1 MTSPAFNYFY
11 RVELQVAQYTLGGIK
26 SGTQSVREPIIRTY
40 NFVNK
45 ELRDAATAS
54 DRETYLPILNS
65 VGELTL
71 SAGEILPTVS
81 FSSVELEDSRGS
93 FGPDRRFSDIL
104 ERFTIIGQPISF
116 YVGESEVDT
125 DAPASWTKIGN
136 AIVSSWS
143 KSVAGDRAR
152 LVIQVEPFKIPERVM
167 NLEVSRDI
175 TGMDLAPES
184 ALGRALPIAFNS
196 NNPTGQPNET
206 LKRLG
211 FTQILPTRISAD
223 GSPTAKYALCT
234 HMYNLTKASIHSTYF
249 AKKTWQDS
257 GNIWSAISM
266 TATPT
271 SYLTPTTGAYYTL
284 NTYAAKAYKIPAEAL
299 TEIYTGFIVTGIEFS
314 MKGQSTNPVRV
325 SGAQLKA
332 SIYQVEQSDGL
343 SPSFIPG
350 SPEFIAELAQG
361 VADLSIYD
369 SSNNSGATFGVRVS
383 FDKPVVIDNAQY
395 SPYDIW
401 IAFSATNV
409 LSNEMAMHKSTTTAL
424 YAYKDNAPGAN
435 DSYDMWKYLGSSE
448 NLPAFKL
455 LTATATS
462 VAHENTYT
470 RDGLTYS
477 SMTIT
482 QPSADSGQVECD
494 LDSLQIFAAV
504 DGFCKYS
511 DGTKVYDL
519 PGIVNI
525 LSYTWDGESWSDSSA
540 IDTTT
545 LASSHYTPLFTAN
558 SGNHRARYM
567 TGIIENKSTY
577 SQVIAELARGGA
589 AKVGI
594 LSNGK
599 LFVYPWGVTATPAY
613 IIPQADIAPLSWETR
628 SQDSIINRTQIT
640 FNKFL
645 EINISQQASKDGY
658 RYSVDYSA
666 SDLSAIQQITEQSR
680 SLFGAKNIVNN
691 TFDVWGF
698 ADPYLPVGTS
708 KYLSGEQYGSAP
720 FIGNTD
726 FLAEYYLTRFALPFV
741 YCSFIVPY
749 HRYKDIKMFDVISFH
764 HSEFPAFFGTD
775 PNAKDAVV
783 DTGTTVTK
791 VPNPN
796 YGEELVRAQTYR
808 GLVESVSYVMAMEH
822 APAIRLT
829 VQVLINQEWDPT

>member
-26 SGTQSVREPIIRTY
+26 SGTQSVREPITRTY

-125 DAPASWTKIGN
+125 DAPASWTKIGS

-143 KSVAGDRAR
+143 KAVAGDRAR

-175 TGMDLAPES
+175 YGMELAPDS
-184 ALGRALPIAFNS
+184 ALGKPLPIVFNKT
-196 NNPTGQPNET
+196 NILAPTPSLANLKYYPQVQP
-206 LKRLG
+206 
-211 FTQILPTRISAD
+211 IRISAD
-223 GSPTAKYALCT
+223 GQATAKYALCT
-234 HMYNLTKASIHSTYF
+234 QIYNTTKARIHTTYL

-257 GNIWSAISM
+257 EDIWTAVSM

-271 SYLTPTTGAYYTL
+271 SYLTPTTGSYYTL
-284 NTYAAKAYKIPAEAL
+284 NTFAAKLYEIPAETASND
-299 TEIYTGFIVTGIEFS
+299 YNGFIVTGIEFS
-314 MKGQSTNPVRV
+314 MKGQSTNPSRV
-325 SGAQLKA
+325 SGAQLRA
-332 SIYQVEQSDGL
+332 FIYQVELTG
-343 SPSFIPG
+343 G
-350 SPEFIAELAQG
+350 MPEFVAELAQG
-361 VADLSIYD
+361 VADLSVYD
-369 SSNNSGATFGVRVS
+369 SLNNSGATFSVKIS
-383 FDKPVVIDNAQY
+383 FDKPVVID
-395 SPYDIW
+395 SPQFGYYDFW
-401 IAFSATNV
+401 IGFSATNV
-409 LSNEMAMHKSTTTAL
+409 AVNEMAMHKSTTTAP
-424 YAYKDNAPGAN
+424 YAYKDNNPGTN
-435 DSYDMWKYLGSSE
+435 DSYDMWKYTKTAE

-455 LTATATS
+455 ITATATS
-462 VAHENTYT
+462 VVHENTYT

-494 LDSLQIFAAV
+494 LDSLQLIALV
-504 DGFCKYS
+504 EGFCKYS
-511 DGTKVYDL
+511 DNSRIYDL
-519 PGIVNI
+519 PGIINI
-525 LSYTWDGESWSDSSA
+525 LSYTWNGETWSDSSA

-599 LFVYPWGVTATPAY
+599 LFVYPWGVTASPAY
-613 IIPQADIAPLSWETR
+613 VIPQADIAPLSWETR
-628 SQDSIINRTQIT
+628 SQDSIINRTQLT
-640 FNKFL
+640 FYKVYDL
-645 EINISQQASKDGY
+645 NISQEADKTGY
-658 RYSVDYSA
+658 RHSVDYSNA
-666 SDLSAIQQITEQSR
+666 LFTAVQQLTEQSR
-680 SLFGAKNIVNN
+680 SLFGAKNIVEN
-691 TFDVWGF
+691 TFNVFGF
-698 ADPYLPVGTS
+698 ADYYLTVGQS
-708 KYLSGEQYGSAP
+708 QYLTGDIVAGSNPA
-720 FIGNTD
+720 IYNTD

-775 PNAKDAVV
+775 PNARDAVV